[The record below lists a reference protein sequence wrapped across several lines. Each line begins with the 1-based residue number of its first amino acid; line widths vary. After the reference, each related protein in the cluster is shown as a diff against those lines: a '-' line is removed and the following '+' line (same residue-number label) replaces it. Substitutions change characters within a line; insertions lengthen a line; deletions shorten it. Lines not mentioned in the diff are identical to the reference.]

1 MSLKAITLVAAV
13 AVALATTA
21 THAAP
26 SPAVGLYVVP
36 GIFFD
41 DAPGVAGSASGS
53 SKIDP
58 AFRASLDI
66 GQTVGL
72 LQQQAQAHFPAL
84 SATIDSKN
92 RLRTLALSVQVTRV
106 SKYQI
111 DKTDGTTDIYLPIT
125 LSVYF
130 SNPMTGEVLQSFSQT
145 RYDELTV
152 SRSLPAADIAG
163 KVSDAYRAGF
173 SALLDSTL
181 TSAAGQFNPYVVD
194 TRVAD
199 TWKGFV
205 ILDKGYQSGIGKGDV
220 MDDGDAEIRVE
231 YAGQNYAVAV
241 PVLGTPKDGAV
252 FSRAGTM
259 ALSDV
264 KKPRVLALVSDGNAV
279 LSDAVSTQLFTDKL
293 GSNAPFATL
302 PLNANFSQVQ
312 ASIDSHTGIGH
323 DVSGN
328 RALPD
333 YFIRMV
339 LPAARHY
346 ELPTNLSY
354 KTQQSVQAWA
364 FAELLSRDG
373 RVLYSADVATRI
385 DDTVTNGSGFSVES
399 RKEVALKNAL
409 NDLAVRFGKEVRFR
423 PVTLKVTDASS
434 DTFQIDDSG
443 MNLQP
448 GDSIRVYHNAGRP
461 GGIAEDALVPVWD
474 ASVLSRDGSKVTA
487 SLVLPVA
494 GKPSKPS
501 SGDVVLIDSVAK
513 AGAGAQRIAFCPA
526 EKSQVGSVA
535 LERFNALAYADAAGA
550 PLVMVNPGLA
560 DLVKGKVGG
569 QSGFAKNLELR
580 PAAYDRCL
588 EALYRIDPKEPKC
601 DGGTCAGVYNVR
613 LAYRQKTGGAVSSQ
627 VVLEH
632 AFTTNSYPATT
643 DATNAAALQGI
654 DLDADTRTSLDGVMK
669 QMLSKTN

>member
-1 MSLKAITLVAAV
+1 MGLKAITLAA
-13 AVALATTA
+13 AAALASVGG
-21 THAAP
+21 HAAST
-26 SPAVGLYVVP
+26 SPVGLYVVP

-41 DAPGVAGSASGS
+41 GGASAAGSTGGS

-58 AFRASLDI
+58 AFRSSLDI

-72 LQQQAQAHFPAL
+72 LLQQAQVHFPTLA
-84 SATIDSKN
+84 ATIDSKN

-106 SKYQI
+106 SRYQI

-125 LSVYF
+125 LSLYL

-145 RYDELTV
+145 RYDVLTV
-152 SRSLPAADIAG
+152 SQSMSPAEVAA
-163 KVSDAYRAGF
+163 KVSAAWRSGF
-173 SALLDSTL
+173 SAVLDSTL
-181 TSAAGQFNPYVVD
+181 TQAAGQFNPYVVD
-194 TRVAD
+194 TKVAD
-199 TWKGFV
+199 TWHGFV
-205 ILDKGYQSGIGKGDV
+205 ILDRGYQSGIGKGDV
-220 MDDGDAEIRVE
+220 MDDGDAEIRIE

-264 KKPRVLALVSDGNAV
+264 KKPRVLALVSDGNRD
-279 LSDAVSTQLFTDKL
+279 LSDAVSTQLFTDRL

-339 LPAARHY
+339 LPSARHY
-346 ELPTNLSY
+346 VLPTNLSY
-354 KTQQSVQAWA
+354 KTQQSSVAWA

-373 RVLYSADVATRI
+373 RVLYSADVNERI
-385 DDTVTNGSGFSVES
+385 DDIVTNGSAFSVES
-399 RKEVALKNAL
+399 RKEVVLKNAL
-409 NDLAVRFGKEVRFR
+409 NDLAERFSKEVRFT
-423 PVTLKVTDASS
+423 PVTLKVTDGSS
-434 DTFQIDDSG
+434 DTVQVEDSG

-448 GDSIRVYHNAGRP
+448 GDSIRVYHDIGRP
-461 GGIAEDALVPVWD
+461 GGISEDALVPVWD
-474 ASVLSRDGSKVTA
+474 ASVVSRDGSTVTA
-487 SLVLPVA
+487 ALVLPVA

-501 SGDVVLIDSVAK
+501 SGDVVLVDGVAN
-513 AGAGAQRIAFCPA
+513 AGAGAQRVAFCPA

-535 LERFNALAYADAAGA
+535 LERFNALAYAGA
-550 PLVMVNPGLA
+550 SRAPMVMVNPGLA

-569 QSGFAKNLELR
+569 QSGFAKNLALR

-588 EALYRIDPKEPKC
+588 EALYRIDQKEQKC
-601 DGGTCAGVYNVR
+601 DDGICAGVYNVR
-613 LAYRQKTGGAVSSQ
+613 LAYRQKAGASVVSQ
-627 VVLEH
+627 AILEH
-632 AFTTNSYPATT
+632 GFTTQGYPAST
-643 DATNAAALQGI
+643 DAGNSTTLQNI

-669 QMLSKTN
+669 QLLSKTN